1 MQTQDAKI
9 DTKTLLD
16 MKLKGMSY
24 RQIEDKVGLS
34 RSAVHQR
41 ITGIYAKLDKDNLD
55 AYNKHEDAILTYAK
69 HVMIQHAV
77 RPEVVEK
84 ASLNNA
90 AYAYTQF
97 NGAQRLLRGEAT
109 SNISIKGIIG
119 HHQKTLEDIDSA
131 IASLEDKG
139 E

>member
-1 MQTQDAKI
+1 MEAVKHT

-24 RQIEDKVGLS
+24 RAIAAKVGMGK
-34 RSAVHQR
+34 SAVQAR
-41 ITGIYAKLDKDNLD
+41 VTGIYAKLEKDDLE

-69 HVMIQHAV
+69 HVMVQHAV

-84 ASLNNA
+84 ASLNNV

-97 NGAQRLLRGEAT
+97 NSAQRLLRGESTA
-109 SNISIKGIIG
+109 NHSIKGIID
-119 HHQKTLEDIDSA
+119 HHQKTLEDLQTTLA
-131 IASLEDKG
+131 TLEDG
-139 E
+139 